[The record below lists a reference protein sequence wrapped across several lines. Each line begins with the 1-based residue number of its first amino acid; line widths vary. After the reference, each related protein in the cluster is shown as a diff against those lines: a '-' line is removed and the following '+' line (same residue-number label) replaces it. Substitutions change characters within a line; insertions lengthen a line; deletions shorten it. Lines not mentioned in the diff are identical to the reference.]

1 MRLLSSI
8 VLSVGLLAFDGAA
21 SAAGSGTAP
30 TTPNT
35 PDAAVSQADT
45 QGARAAIQAQLKA
58 FAADDAKRAFS
69 FATPQLRQMFGTP
82 ENFIEMVRNGYPVV
96 YRPASVAF
104 LKPERDGNALVQA
117 VHMTD
122 ADGVLWL
129 VLYHLERQPDK
140 SWRISGCQVVEA
152 KGQAT

>member
-1 MRLLSSI
+1 MRRLASI
-8 VLSVGLLAFDGAA
+8 VLSVGLLAFNGAA

-30 TTPNT
+30 DT
-35 PDAAVSQADT
+35 PDVGVSQADT

-69 FATPQLRQMFGTP
+69 FATPQLRRFFGTP
-82 ENFIEMVRNGYPVV
+82 ENFIATVRNGYPVV

-104 LKPERDGNALVQA
+104 LKPERDGSALVQA

-129 VLYHLERQPDK
+129 ALYHLERQPDK

-152 KGQAT
+152 KGQVT

>member
-1 MRLLSSI
+1 MQRFASI
-8 VLSVGLLAFDGAA
+8 VFSAGLLVFNSAGHGAELPD
-21 SAAGSGTAP
+21 AAGSKAIP
-30 TTPNT
+30 Q
-35 PDAAVSQADT
+35 AISQADA

-58 FAADDAKRAFS
+58 FAADDAQRAFS
-69 FATPQLRQMFGTP
+69 LATPQLRQVFGTP
-82 ENFIEMVRNGYPVV
+82 ENFIAMVRRGYPVV

-104 LKPERDGNALVQA
+104 LKPERDGEALVQA

-129 VLYHLERQPDK
+129 ALYHLERQPDK

-152 KGQAT
+152 KGQVT

>member
-1 MRLLSSI
+1 MRRLASI
-8 VLSVGLLAFDGAA
+8 VFSVGLLVFSGA
-21 SAAGSGTAP
+21 SRAAEV
-30 TTPNT
+30 
-35 PDAAVSQADT
+35 PDATISTAISQADT

-58 FAADDAKRAFS
+58 FAADDAKRAFALAS
-69 FATPQLRQMFGTP
+69 PQLRQMFGTP
-82 ENFIEMVRNGYPVV
+82 ENFIAMVRRGYPVV

-104 LKPERDGNALVQA
+104 LKPERDGEALVQA

-129 VLYHLERQPDK
+129 ALYHLERQPDK

-152 KGQAT
+152 KGQVT

>member
-1 MRLLSSI
+1 MRRLASI
-8 VLSVGLLAFDGAA
+8 VLSVGLLAFNGAA
-21 SAAGSGTAP
+21 GAAGSGTAP
-30 TTPNT
+30 DT

-104 LKPERDGNALVQA
+104 LKPERDGSALVQA

-129 VLYHLERQPDK
+129 ALYHLERQPDK

-152 KGQAT
+152 KGQVT